1 MISAQ
6 PSSPLPFPRQTLEAA
21 RRFFRLYPDW
31 WCGAL
36 AALSWSLILSG
47 AWSHGAH
54 GAHGSTPFSR
64 ELSNWILMVAAMMLP
79 LVLPMLRIASALS
92 FWSRRHRT
100 IALALTGFF
109 FPWFALG
116 LAAAAVRGFP
126 WAHSPLAPPLAFAAA
141 ALWIA
146 TPFHRRGLIR
156 CHSRLPLA
164 PDGWRADRDCL
175 RYGYAIGAAC
185 CASCWP
191 LMLACAFTGH
201 QLIAMVG
208 GFAIGVLERT
218 SFRPQRR
225 KGIAL
230 TLTLAAFYLFQAL
243 TP

>member
-6 PSSPLPFPRQTLEAA
+6 PSSPLSFPRV
-21 RRFFRLYPDW
+21 RRFFWLYPDW

-36 AALSWSLILSG
+36 AALSWLLILSG
-47 AWSHGAH
+47 AGSHAAH
-54 GAHGSTPFSR
+54 GPVAFSR
-64 ELSNWILMVAAMMLP
+64 ELSNWILMVAAMMIP
-79 LVLPMLRIASALS
+79 LVLPMLRAASALS

-109 FPWFALG
+109 VPWFVLG
-116 LAAAAVRGFP
+116 LASAAVRGFP
-126 WAHSPLAPPLAFAAA
+126 WVHSPLAAPLAFAAA

-146 TPFHRRGLIR
+146 TPFHMRGLVR
-156 CHSRLPLA
+156 CHRRLPLA

-201 QLIAMVG
+201 HAIAMVG
-208 GFAIGVLERT
+208 GFAIGVLERA

-225 KGIAL
+225 KAIAL
-230 TLTLAAFYLFQAL
+230 TLGLAAFYLFQAL
-243 TP
+243 TS